1 MISSDILEL
10 IEPFRSSLTQIETL
24 LLQEATSS
32 KFSFI
37 NQAAQHISLN
47 QGKRL
52 RPVLVLASAKIFG
65 SIQREHILFSAITE
79 MIHTATLLHDDV
91 LDEAD
96 VRRHRKS
103 VNSEW
108 GNTTSVLL
116 GDYLFARALM
126 LLSSLGS
133 KQLFTLVSE
142 MTRDICEGELLQIH
156 TARNTH
162 LSEAEYFQMIK
173 KKTAALFAACCRGSA
188 IISGASAD
196 LVSKLDRYGDA
207 VGQAFQIVDD
217 ILDLMGNQ
225 NDEGKTLGTDLKKGK
240 MTLPLIHL
248 LPHLDAADRKF
259 LEDVMTQK
267 VSGIS
272 DLQIQNLLVK
282 GQGFTEI
289 LSIVSEL
296 CKFAT
301 LQLESIDHLDTTL
314 FRAIPEYLLSQA
326 EHYLQEST
334 SLLKVS

>member
-1 MISSDILEL
+1 
-10 IEPFRSSLTQIETL
+10 
-24 LLQEATSS
+24 
-32 KFSFI
+32 
-37 NQAAQHISLN
+37 
-47 QGKRL
+47 
-52 RPVLVLASAKIFG
+52 
-65 SIQREHILFSAITE
+65 
-79 MIHTATLLHDDV
+79 
-91 LDEAD
+91 
-96 VRRHRKS
+96 
-103 VNSEW
+103 
-108 GNTTSVLL
+108 
-116 GDYLFARALM
+116 M

-188 IISGASAD
+188 IISGASED
-196 LVSKLDRYGDA
+196 LVSKLDLYGDA

-248 LPHLDAADRKF
+248 LSHLDPADQKF
-259 LEDVMTQK
+259 LEEVMTQK
-267 VSGIS
+267 ASGIS

-282 GQGFTEI
+282 GQGFTET
-289 LSIVSEL
+289 LSIVSKL
-296 CKFAT
+296 CKFAS